1 MAVKASERVKRY
13 QNPNGPTISTVER
26 KVIEQDGL
34 YFKDID
40 GTGTVSA
47 VNDWRLTPAERAEA
61 YVRILTTSEK
71 IGQIFTSDWRMGP
84 KYPSPRLAAR
94 GGRERPAGRG
104 TRERLRQHLRL
115 PVPAQHL

>member
-61 YVRILTTSEK
+61 YVKVLTTSEK

-84 KYPSPRLAAR
+84 KYPPVWQPTATSPWRTKAACW
-94 GGRERPAGRG
+94 
-104 TRERLRQHLRL
+104 TRH
-115 PVPAQHL
+115 P

>member
-34 YFKDID
+34 
-40 GTGTVSA
+40 
-47 VNDWRLTPAERAEA
+47 
-61 YVRILTTSEK
+61 
-71 IGQIFTSDWRMGP
+71 
-84 KYPSPRLAAR
+84 
-94 GGRERPAGRG
+94 
-104 TRERLRQHLRL
+104 RQHLRL